1 MTTVAASS
9 LRQGTLRRALTPAR
23 LRVLFALAGGLFV
36 LNLAS
41 ATFGQAPLAVLA
53 QAFHGTWGTPYGVG
67 QVLLKATPL
76 VFTGLSF
83 HVALRVGLFNIGSEG
98 QLALAS
104 LGAAVFA
111 SKLGPGIPAVVA
123 VPLVLACAM
132 ALGGSVAYV
141 TGALRA
147 RLGVHEIISGIMLNR
162 IIDVAA
168 PWLLVAVLGAVS
180 LRTEPIAASA
190 RLPRLD
196 TLAPS
201 LSGSAASFAA
211 PLALL
216 VVFATFAWL
225 DRSRAGR
232 EMAWIGKSESVCAAQ
247 GIDVP
252 ARRTQAM
259 VLSGA
264 LAALAMSGTVLGYK
278 GAHELGL
285 GAGAG
290 FSGIAVA
297 MVGRTSPVALVL
309 AALLFG
315 TLAQAGLAINAA
327 VPREAMGVVEAV
339 VILLVAA
346 VASAGEPP
354 ASASAA
360 PRAPRAPQAPQGEPP
375 NRAEETP

>member
-1 MTTVAASS
+1 MTAATKSAPS
-9 LRQGTLRRALTPAR
+9 LDALRRSLTPPR
-23 LRVLFALAGGLFV
+23 LRVLFAVCGGLLV

-41 ATFGQAPLAVLA
+41 AAFGQAPLAVLR
-53 QAFHGTWGTPYGVG
+53 QAFHGTWGTPYGAG
-67 QVLLKATPL
+67 QVLFKATPL
-76 VFTGLSF
+76 LFTGLSF

-111 SKLGPGIPAVVA
+111 SKLGAAVPAVVA

-132 ALGGSVAYV
+132 GIGGSVAYV
-141 TGALRA
+141 TGYLRA
-147 RLGVHEIISGIMLNR
+147 RLGVHEIISSIMQNR
-162 IIDVAA
+162 IVDVVT
-168 PWLLVAVLGAVS
+168 PWLLVAMLGAVS

-196 TLAPS
+196 TLARA
-201 LSGSAASFAA
+201 LSGSAVSFAF
-211 PLALL
+211 PLAVL

-225 DRSRAGR
+225 HRSRAGR

-247 GIDVP
+247 GINVP

-264 LAALAMSGTVLGYK
+264 LAGLAMSGTVLGYK
-278 GAHELGL
+278 GVYELGL

-327 VPREAMGVVEAV
+327 VPREAMGVVEAII
-339 VILLVAA
+339 ILLVAA
-346 VASAGEPP
+346 VASAGERPAR
-354 ASASAA
+354 ASATAEAA
-360 PRAPRAPQAPQGEPP
+360 
-375 NRAEETP
+375 